1 MMLVDRLFAADP
13 AYLQARRRG
22 WVAAGLSFGSL
33 SWISP
38 TGLRMVC
45 QGTILRQVCQSCRSA
60 AILSSATA
68 THSSSSPSLPLSRC
82 RGTVP

>member
-45 QGTILRQVCQSCRSA
+45 QGTIQ
-60 AILSSATA
+60 
-68 THSSSSPSLPLSRC
+68 
-82 RGTVP
+82 